1 MSHVEVLAR
10 IPLFSSL
17 PEEDLAR
24 ISSLSREESYPNGA
38 NIVKIGDPG
47 ETLFVVLEGTVQVLY
62 PGRSQDLQLARLEA
76 GEFFGEMALLNDEPR
91 SATVRAMTPV
101 RALVVEKDDFRD
113 LIRSSGGVA
122 LSLLEA
128 LSYRVRNVGE
138 QAGELHEQMLRDPLT
153 GLLNRRAFQER
164 VQEETNRAQRYGD
177 PFSLL
182 ILDVDQFR
190 VVNDTFGHDVG
201 DQVLQWIGRILGEHT
216 RAADAPFRIGGEE
229 FAVLAP
235 SAPPDV
241 AEAVAER
248 VLEVIAE
255 TRPPLENHINI
266 TMSIGYATCPDH
278 ARRSEALFRLA
289 DQAVVRAKAQGRNR
303 VVGPGVVT
311 SSDRGPGPEDRRSSG
326 GSG

>member
-1 MSHVEVLAR
+1 MSHVDILAR
-10 IPLFSSL
+10 VPLFSSL

-24 ISSLSREESYPNGA
+24 ISSLSREEPYPEGA
-38 NIVKIGDPG
+38 NIVNIGDPG
-47 ETLFVVLEGTVQVLY
+47 ETLFIVLEGTVQVLY
-62 PGRSQDLQLARLEA
+62 PGRSQDLELARLEA
-76 GEFFGEMALLNDEPR
+76 GDFFGEMALLNDEPR

-101 RALVVEKDDFRD
+101 RALVVGKHDFRD
-113 LIRSSGGVA
+113 LIRDSGGVA

-138 QAGELHEQMLRDPLT
+138 QAGELHDQMLRDPLT

-164 VQEETNRAQRYGD
+164 VQEETNRAQRYGE

-182 ILDVDQFR
+182 ILDVDQFK

-201 DQVLQWIGRILGEHT
+201 DQVLQWMGRILGEHT

-235 SAPPDV
+235 SAPPET
-241 AEAVAER
+241 AEAIADR
-248 VLEVIAE
+248 IRAVLVE
-255 TRPPLENHINI
+255 TRPPLEHEIHITI
-266 TMSIGYATCPDH
+266 SIGYATCPDH

-289 DQAVVRAKAQGRNR
+289 DQAVIRAKAQGRNR
-303 VVGPGVVT
+303 VVGPDVIT
-311 SSDRGPGPEDRRSSG
+311 SSDRAPGPEDRRSSE